1 MGRRSRFT
9 SSHCSMLRIG
19 GLSTGMHAID
29 VTRDDYDSHH
39 GEVIVARNET
49 TIARVELLE

>member
-1 MGRRSRFT
+1 
-9 SSHCSMLRIG
+9 MLRIG